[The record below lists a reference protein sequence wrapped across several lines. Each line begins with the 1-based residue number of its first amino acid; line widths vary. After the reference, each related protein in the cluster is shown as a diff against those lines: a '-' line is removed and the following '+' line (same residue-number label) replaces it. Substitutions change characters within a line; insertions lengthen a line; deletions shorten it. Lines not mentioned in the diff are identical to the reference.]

1 MYNFDQRNIRTG
13 MSITL
18 QSQLKEGETL
28 NEAVEY
34 YFLIVLDMILGIMN
48 SEVRHLDDAIDE
60 QYLRFPGEYRLP
72 FLAELIRQE
81 VVDIKKQFILAG
93 FDNRLRYKLVVN
105 KVGFL
110 KRYAIAMDIDATY
123 SYMKEREER
132 ENNNEQEIGSLV
144 SDCPSAEELN
154 RILNW

>member
-28 NEAVEY
+28 EEAVEY
-34 YFLIVLDMILGIMN
+34 YFVIVLDMILGVMN
-48 SEVRHLDDAIDE
+48 SETRNIDDAIDE
-60 QYLRFPGEYRLP
+60 QYLRFTGDWRLP

-93 FDNRLRYKLVVN
+93 FDNRLRYKLIVN
-105 KVGFL
+105 KIGSL
-110 KRYAIAMDIDATY
+110 KRHGIAMDIDATY
-123 SYMKEREER
+123 LYMKEREER
-132 ENNNEQEIGSLV
+132 EENNEQEIGFLV
-144 SDCPSAEELN
+144 SDNPSAEELN
-154 RILNW
+154 RIFNW